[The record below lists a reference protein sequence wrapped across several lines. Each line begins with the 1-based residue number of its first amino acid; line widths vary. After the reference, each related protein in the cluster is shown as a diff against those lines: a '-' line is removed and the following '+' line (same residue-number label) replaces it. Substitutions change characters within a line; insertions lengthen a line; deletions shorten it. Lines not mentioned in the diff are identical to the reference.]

1 MPKKRKIVGVI
12 LAAGKGTRIKPINF
26 EYPKPLLP
34 VCNKPIMVY
43 QIEEMKNLGIEE
55 IFVVIGHLGGKI
67 KRHFGDGKKY
77 GVKISYVRQKER
89 LGIAHAVGQ
98 LERYIQ
104 DPFLLFLGDI
114 FYIPKNLR
122 KMITVFNRNKAGAV
136 LAVKKEKDP
145 DLIKRNFS
153 LVLGRNKLVKRVIEK
168 PRYVSNNLKGCGIYL
183 FDLPVFDA
191 IRNTPRTAM
200 RDEYEITTTI
210 QLLIDYGYKVF
221 AADVIDWDMNITF
234 THDLLRC
241 NLEQLARMKMRKI
254 IDPTAKIKEGTK
266 ILNSVVGRNVLIK
279 KPIKVTNSVIFPEVK
294 ISKSN
299 DISDSIITQK
309 VTVKKPDLG
318 INL

>member
-1 MPKKRKIVGVI
+1 MPKKKKIVGVI

-34 VCNKPIMVY
+34 VCNKPIMTY
-43 QIEEMKNLGIEE
+43 QIEEMKSLGIDE

-122 KMITVFNRNKAGAV
+122 KMITLFNRNKAGAV

-200 RDEYEITTTI
+200 RDEYEITTAI
-210 QLLIDYGYKVF
+210 QLVADYGYKVY

-234 THDLLRC
+234 TQDLLRC
-241 NLEQLARMKMRKI
+241 NLKQLARMKRKKL
-254 IDPTAKIKEGTK
+254 IDRTAKVKSPELVK
-266 ILNSVVGRNVLIK
+266 
-279 KPIKVTNSVIFPEVK
+279 NSVIGPLAVITQPIAIVNSIIFPRVK
-294 ISKSN
+294 ISGRTK
-299 DISDSIITQK
+299 IRDSIITDKRKIK
-309 VTVKKPDLG
+309 VFL
-318 INL
+318 